1 MKKINIV
8 MTLFLLLGVF
18 SPLATY
24 ASENFSEDNVQN
36 PVAMETGPLL
46 LSLKNDS
53 INLFVGEE
61 FNPDDYVD
69 LAMNNE
75 GQVTLGDNKGLTL
88 LSDVD
93 MMSTG
98 IYTAKYRLEDTSDTS
113 QYVEKTLTVYVE
125 DILELD
131 YTQKANNGKVS
142 VAFGQPFDPADYV
155 VAKKNGTEVTL
166 TELGFDQNGK
176 FLGFTVEGDV
186 VNPSKVGSYELVYIL
201 RGGSPGYEQEVV
213 KSLTVQVED
222 DLKMEIT
229 DPIVLYLG
237 QSFDPS
243 DYAKAW
249 RNGVEVGFG
258 NFGPN
263 GEYWGFID
271 NGDNI
276 DLNTPGNY
284 WITYRLHG
292 TRSDYFLDRTV
303 AVRIIMPKVTVKYVD
318 EEGNSLAPAQ
328 ILEGRVGEAYTAEKL
343 TFGDY
348 SYKNVTGNPMSYFIA
363 GDQTITYTY
372 SKNVV
377 PEKGKVI
384 VEYKDENG
392 NALMPQQILT
402 GEVGQS
408 YKTEKL
414 TIFGYTFAKTLGNSE
429 GTFRGSEQVVTY
441 IYSKNSTL
449 SSANTNVT
457 STGKG
462 MIGNQRSLSNNS
474 SSNQKNTTKKSLP
487 KMGEASAAATS
498 FLGASLV
505 LGIIIFYKRYKA
517 RKGNSYR

>member
-1 MKKINIV
+1 MKKLHTLIV
-8 MTLFLLLGVF
+8 LFLLLGILTSSV
-18 SPLATY
+18 TY
-24 ASENFSEDNVQN
+24 ASESFIEDNVQN
-36 PVAMETGPLL
+36 PVATASGPLL
-46 LSLKNDS
+46 LFLKNDS

-61 FNPDDYVD
+61 FNPENYID

-75 GQVTLGDNKGLTL
+75 GQVTLGDNKGLSI

-93 MMSTG
+93 MTTSGT
-98 IYTAKYRLEDTSDTS
+98 YTAKYRLEDTRDAS
-113 QYVEKTLTVYVE
+113 QYVEKILIVYVK

-131 YTQKANNGKVS
+131 YTQKANNGQVS
-142 VAFGQPFDPADYV
+142 LAFGQPFNPADYV
-155 VAKKNGTEVTL
+155 VAKKNGAEVML
-166 TELGFDQNGK
+166 TELGFDQNGQ

-186 VNPSKVGSYELVYIL
+186 VNPSKAGSYELVYIL

-292 TRSDYFLDRTV
+292 TLSQHFLDKTA
-303 AVRIIMPKVTVKYVD
+303 AVQIMMPKVTVKYVD
-318 EEGNSLAPAQ
+318 EEGNSLAPTQ

-348 SYKNVTGNPMSYFIA
+348 SYKNVTGNPMSHFIA
-363 GDQTITYTY
+363 GDQTVTYTY
-372 SKNVV
+372 TKNTV
-377 PEKGKVI
+377 PIKGTVI

-392 NALMPQQILT
+392 NILIPKQIL
-402 GEVGQS
+402 VGNVGLS

-414 TIFGYTFAKTLGNSE
+414 TILGYTFSRTLGNAE
-429 GTFRGSEQVVTY
+429 GTFMGSEQVVTY
-441 IYSKNSTL
+441 IYLKNSGP
-449 SSANTNVT
+449 SSTNTNAA

-462 MIGNQRSLSNNS
+462 LSGNQSSLIS
-474 SSNQKNTTKKSLP
+474 SSANNQKNVTKESFP
-487 KMGEASAAATS
+487 KMGETS
-498 FLGASLV
+498 VTALSFVGASLV
-505 LGIIIFYKRYKA
+505 LGIIIFYKK
-517 RKGNSYR
+517 N